1 MLEDSA
7 RALLKAASGELSA
20 LKALLAAGADVNSTD
35 DEGDTALHYAC
46 RANKLENVKTL
57 LAAGANPKAT
67 NESARTPLSV
77 AFEYHSAAVVEWME
91 AEGLEN

>member
-20 LKALLAAGADVNSTD
+20 LKALLAAGADINSTD

-46 RANKLENVKTL
+46 RANKLENVKAL

>member
-7 RALLKAASGELSA
+7 RALLEAASGELSA
-20 LKALLAAGADVNSTD
+20 LKA
-35 DEGDTALHYAC
+35 
-46 RANKLENVKTL
+46 L